1 MKGTWANRA
10 HLCMLSLGGSENR
23 SSWVRQGHFL
33 LVQNRPESQTFEA
46 LPFPALPVEAKSHG
60 CRSRGGFHLREGTRR
75 RPGRGGGGG
84 RWELPRAAFA
94 SLAAAG
100 RGPGPVPGKPPEPGG
115 SDGKLLTSD
124 GPARGLCQRNGE
136 GPASSEDP
144 CRRHSL
150 H

>member
-1 MKGTWANRA
+1 
-10 HLCMLSLGGSENR
+10 MLSLGGSENR

-84 RWELPRAAFA
+84 AVGAPASGVRELGGRRAG
-94 SLAAAG
+94 S
-100 RGPGPVPGKPPEPGG
+100 GPG
-115 SDGKLLTSD
+115 
-124 GPARGLCQRNGE
+124 AGE
-136 GPASSEDP
+136 AP
-144 CRRHSL
+144 
-150 H
+150 